1 MLDGGDL
8 ISDWPYL
15 NALLNTAAM
24 ADLVAIQA
32 NYSMGEAVHTG
43 VTMIADGSEEAD
55 LRLEAC
61 MTTDSGIGVVRHAQ
75 AGYPSARAVAE
86 GRGPLTKESIKV
98 PLWWSPK
105 ATFGPEGGVQDRR
118 GAHTREK

>member
-1 MLDGGDL
+1 MRDGSDL

-24 ADLVAIQA
+24 ADLIAIQA

-43 VTMIADGSEEAD
+43 VTMIADGSDEAD

-61 MTTDSGIGVVRHAQ
+61 LTTDSGIGVIRHAQ
-75 AGYPSARAVAE
+75 AGYEEAREAAE
-86 GRGPLTKESIKV
+86 GNGPLTTDSVKV
-98 PLWWSPK
+98 PLWWSRD
-105 ATFGPEGGVQDRR
+105 ATFGPEGAG
-118 GAHTREK
+118 GAE